1 MNGVPPP
8 RHSPLMLCYV
18 VPGLIRCQDAHTS
31 DPAPNRIYL
40 LCAFHRLTG
49 QALQTVAF
57 TQGGGRV
64 PGGTRHLSGPPVT
77 CSWLGAPGSVR
88 SPRTSVWG
96 LLFSALSLTF
106 HLTHLA
112 SGMPEITGTLSLCAP
127 KLDFFLKKGSDPW
140 VALKSL

>member
-1 MNGVPPP
+1 MQLARCAWLCEVPQD
-8 RHSPLMLCYV
+8 L
-18 VPGLIRCQDAHTS
+18 GL
-31 DPAPNRIYL
+31 
-40 LCAFHRLTG
+40 
-49 QALQTVAF
+49 
-57 TQGGGRV
+57 
-64 PGGTRHLSGPPVT
+64 
-77 CSWLGAPGSVR
+77 
-88 SPRTSVWG
+88 G